1 MTLKGRVRGDTPRP
15 HAPSASLMA
24 MQTDIH
30 QRKEKGY
37 GKDKHQRETLQHRK
51 CGTAQPPQQRTR
63 LHTPGAL
70 TPKRTMVGNEDNGR
84 AGGYKGKVQAAHRAV
99 NAEEGDTHPGGSGR
113 DRGRHDTP
121 AASGLC
127 REVGGTLRNTHV
139 PNLHAQGRRSQRL
152 GRERGNMEAELPC
165 AHDFRLDG
173 RGNGED
179 PEAEQAGHGGNADH
193 TGGMPW
199 HGKGHF
205 FRP

>member
-1 MTLKGRVRGDTPRP
+1 MCEGTPLDPVRHRQ
-15 HAPSASLMA
+15 ARWRCNRN
-24 MQTDIH
+24 IH
-30 QRKEKGY
+30 QQKEKGY
-37 GKDKHQRETLQHRK
+37 GKDKHQRKTLQHRQR
-51 CGTAQPPQQRTR
+51 GTAQPPQQGTR
-63 LHTPGAL
+63 LHTTGTLPPQRA
-70 TPKRTMVGNEDNGR
+70 MVGNEDSRR
-84 AGGYKGKVQAAHRAV
+84 AGGHKGKVQAAHRTV
-99 NAEEGDTHPGGSGR
+99 HAEEGDTHPGGSGR

-139 PNLHAQGRRSQRL
+139 PNLHAQGRRSQCL

-173 RGNGED
+173 RGNGEN
-179 PEAEQAGHGGNADH
+179 PETEQAGHGGNADH
-193 TGGMPW
+193 AGGMPW

>member
-1 MTLKGRVRGDTPRP
+1 
-15 HAPSASLMA
+15 
-24 MQTDIH
+24 
-30 QRKEKGY
+30 
-37 GKDKHQRETLQHRK
+37 
-51 CGTAQPPQQRTR
+51 
-63 LHTPGAL
+63 
-70 TPKRTMVGNEDNGR
+70 MVGNEDNGR
-84 AGGYKGKVQAAHRAV
+84 AGGYKGKVQAAYRAV
-99 NAEEGDTHPGGSGR
+99 NAEEGNTYPRGSGR

-179 PEAEQAGHGGNADH
+179 PEAEQAGHGGNA
-193 TGGMPW
+193 GPYW
-199 HGKGHF
+199 RNALAWKGAF
-205 FRP
+205 LPTVNTFPPSSTRIWSKRRKTAQIEKECRKMENERNAIEDEVKLAGEKLEDAKRSSRKQPLK

>member
-1 MTLKGRVRGDTPRP
+1 
-15 HAPSASLMA
+15 MA
-24 MQTDIH
+24 K
-30 QRKEKGY
+30 RK
-37 GKDKHQRETLQHRK
+37 TLQHRQR
-51 CGTAQPPQQRTR
+51 GTAQPPQQGTR
-63 LHTPGAL
+63 LHTTGTLPPQRA
-70 TPKRTMVGNEDNGR
+70 MVGNEDSRR
-84 AGGYKGKVQAAHRAV
+84 AGGHKGKVQAAHRTV
-99 NAEEGDTHPGGSGR
+99 HAEEGDTHPGGSGR

-139 PNLHAQGRRSQRL
+139 PNLHAQGRRSQCL

-173 RGNGED
+173 RGNGENQ
-179 PEAEQAGHGGNADH
+179 EAEQAGHGGNADY

>member
-15 HAPSASLMA
+15 RPPSASLMA
-24 MQTDIH
+24 MQMDIH

-37 GKDKHQRETLQHRK
+37 GKDKHQRKTLQHRQRR
-51 CGTAQPPQQRTR
+51 TAQPPQQGTR
-63 LHTPGAL
+63 LHTSGTLPPQRA
-70 TPKRTMVGNEDNGR
+70 MVGNEDSRR
-84 AGGYKGKVQAAHRAV
+84 AGGHKGKVQAAHRAV
-99 NAEEGDTHPGGSGR
+99 HAEEGDTHPGGSGR
-113 DRGRHDTP
+113 NRGRHDTP
-121 AASGLC
+121 ATSGLC

-139 PNLHAQGRRSQRL
+139 PDLHAQGRGSQRL
-152 GRERGNMEAELPC
+152 GRKRGNMEAELPC

-173 RGNGED
+173 RGNWKN

-193 TGGMPW
+193 AGGMPW

>member
-15 HAPSASLMA
+15 HATSASLMA

-84 AGGYKGKVQAAHRAV
+84 TGGYKGKVQAAYRAV
-99 NAEEGDTHPGGSGR
+99 NAEEGNTYPRGSGR

-121 AASGLC
+121 AAM
-127 REVGGTLRNTHV
+127 RT
-139 PNLHAQGRRSQRL
+139 
-152 GRERGNMEAELPC
+152 
-165 AHDFRLDG
+165 
-173 RGNGED
+173 
-179 PEAEQAGHGGNADH
+179 
-193 TGGMPW
+193 
-199 HGKGHF
+199 
-205 FRP
+205 